1 MSISATQWG
10 SPSASKRAL
19 LLHGLTMC
27 SSSWEGLA
35 QLLTAEGF
43 FVVAPNL
50 LGHAW
55 RGGSDFRM
63 SAYAKDLL
71 PYFANDTSYDVIMG
85 HSLGGPV
92 ALELLPFLPTKK
104 ETTIILVDPALDFN
118 ETQADTAIQY
128 LSQETTTVR
137 TAEEHMAEN
146 HAWSR
151 NDSMLRVLG
160 AGMCNRTVVEQTVQ
174 QNMPW
179 CFGGLFKNI
188 PANVKITILI
198 SDPKEVSSCD
208 LEKLPRDVEGIKIR
222 IFANTG
228 IGHWMQYECPEII
241 MEEVPLEGKPAR
253 TLEDQRQKASRSQQK
268 MMAHM

>member
-10 SPSASKRAL
+10 FPSAPKRAL

-27 SSSWEGLA
+27 SSSWDGLA

-63 SAYAKDLL
+63 STYAKDLL
-71 PYFANDTSYDVIMG
+71 PYFAHDTSYDVIMG

-104 ETTIILVDPALDFN
+104 ETTIILVDPALDLN
-118 ETQADTAIQY
+118 ETQANAAVSY
-128 LSQETTTVR
+128 LSQETMTVR

-146 HAWSR
+146 HTWSR
-151 NDSMLRVLG
+151 NDSVLRVLG
-160 AGMCNRTVVEQTVQ
+160 ATMCSRTVVEQTIQ

-188 PANVKITILI
+188 PTHVKIAILI
-198 SDPKEVSSCD
+198 SDPKEILACD
-208 LEKLPRDVEGIKIR
+208 LEKLPRDMERIKVR
-222 IFANTG
+222 ILENTG

-253 TLEDQRQKASRSQQK
+253 TSEDQLPKASQQK
-268 MMAHM
+268 LMARM

>member
-1 MSISATQWG
+1 MSISATRWG
-10 SPSASKRAL
+10 YPNAPKRAL
-19 LLHGLTMC
+19 LIHGLTMC
-27 SSSWEGLA
+27 SSSWDGLA
-35 QLLTAEGF
+35 QLLAAEGF

-55 RGGSDFRM
+55 RRGSDFRM
-63 SAYAKDLL
+63 CSYAKDLL

-104 ETTIILVDPALDFN
+104 ETAIILVDPALDFN
-118 ETQADTAIQY
+118 EAQAVAAINY
-128 LSQETTTVR
+128 LSQETMTAR

-151 NDSMLRVLG
+151 NDSMLRVMG
-160 AGMCNRTVVEQTVQ
+160 AAMCSRAVVERTIR

-188 PANVKITILI
+188 PTNVKITILI
-198 SDPKEVSSCD
+198 SDPRKVSACD
-208 LEKLPRDVEGIKIR
+208 LEKLPRDVERIHIR
-222 IFANTG
+222 ILENTG

-241 MEEVPLEGKPAR
+241 MEEVPL
-253 TLEDQRQKASRSQQK
+253 
-268 MMAHM
+268 